1 MGNGMKRKNL
11 ENEACPVA
19 RSLEAVGDRWS
30 MLVVRDAFAGKRRF
44 KEFVESLGIAK
55 NILTDRLKKL
65 VDRGV
70 LEPVPAADGSA
81 YHEYALTEK
90 GRGLFLVLVSLGQ
103 WGGSGSGFELVDAKR
118 GEPVRLQLRT
128 AGGRRVGL
136 DDVRL
141 VTPGGAA
148 TP

>member
-1 MGNGMKRKNL
+1 MKRKSL
-11 ENEACPVA
+11 ENEACPVV

-65 VDRGV
+65 ADRGV
-70 LEPVPAADGSA
+70 IEQVPAADGSA
-81 YHEYALTEK
+81 YHEYALTGK

-103 WGGSGSGFELVDAKR
+103 WGCSGSEFKFVDVKT
-118 GEPVRLQLRT
+118 GEPVRLELRT

-141 VTPGGAA
+141 VTPGEAA
-148 TP
+148 TL